1 MFTKRGNKPR
11 VPSSIPVTSYVQRLA
26 LCSSHLANISV
37 SVKQVR
43 VEKRS
48 QKWPLLFSTVLRF
61 ENVFVKENP
70 KKKRELKQIHFQQK
84 ICFASKAEIMQHI
97 SMNGEYFS
105 SLLAWNFSQKNDH
118 IITITIIILFN
129 LTLNTNF

>member
-1 MFTKRGNKPR
+1 MSLTCVENNQIINEVMFTKRGNKPR

-48 QKWPLLFSTVLRF
+48 
-61 ENVFVKENP
+61 
-70 KKKRELKQIHFQQK
+70 
-84 ICFASKAEIMQHI
+84 
-97 SMNGEYFS
+97 
-105 SLLAWNFSQKNDH
+105 
-118 IITITIIILFN
+118 
-129 LTLNTNF
+129 